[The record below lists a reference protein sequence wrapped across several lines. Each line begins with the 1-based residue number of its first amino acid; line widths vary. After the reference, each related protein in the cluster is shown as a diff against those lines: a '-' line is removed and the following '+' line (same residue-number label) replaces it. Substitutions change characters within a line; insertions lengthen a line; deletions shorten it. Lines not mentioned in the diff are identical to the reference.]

1 MLNHQVESVSTS
13 PQIFLQQ
20 IFLTQGP
27 IWAGINNHMLI
38 HDIICELFRAEPA
51 RTQHVNSWEWRYR
64 NDNFA
69 QALFKVGSIVYM
81 FNATNDDEGG
91 DTGDWSIEFQTMKKV
106 KGISGFGDTGTGNEV
121 EVFNTVIDIIKTLLA
136 DMGERVQRLNFSAA
150 TARRQSL
157 YSRMAHRLLPTWQ
170 LDKYGDHF
178 TLTRPQQKPEVEDIS
193 PEMDH
198 GGKPYA
204 NTNIQVP
211 QELQGLEKLWD
222 QFGEENPNIKLAIS
236 FLPVVGT
243 GVSAIDFKV
252 AVNKGDVGAAAL
264 AALGLIPGIKPLT
277 TISKLGLTQ
286 RQLARVNAYMASRR
300 LA

>member
-1 MLNHQVESVSTS
+1 MLNHLVESVSTS

-106 KGISGFGDTGTGNEV
+106 KGISGFGETGTGNEV
-121 EVFNTVIDIIKTLLA
+121 EVFNTVIDIIKTLISDL
-136 DMGERVQRLNFSAA
+136 GNRVQRLNFSAA
-150 TARRQSL
+150 TSRRKSL
-157 YSRMAHRLLPTWQ
+157 YARMAHRLLPNWQ
-170 LDKYGDHF
+170 LDQYGDYF
-178 TLTRPQQKPEVEDIS
+178 TLTRPQ
-193 PEMDH
+193 
-198 GGKPYA
+198 
-204 NTNIQVP
+204 P
-211 QELQGLEKLWD
+211 QEQ
-222 QFGEENPNIKLAIS
+222 
-236 FLPVVGT
+236 PV
-243 GVSAIDFKV
+243 DEDWN
-252 AVNKGDVGAAAL
+252 AVNRHDHTDGLSKGA
-264 AALGLIPGIKPLT
+264 
-277 TISKLGLTQ
+277 
-286 RQLARVNAYMASRR
+286 VNAYRREHPGSKLQTAVTTDPSKLKPGSKAAKRRKSFCSRMTGNKGPMEKNGKPTPKA
-300 LA
+300 LALRRWNC